1 MGQFDQLENKSV
13 LMDSIFDDLQQYLF
27 DRAEYENAKT
37 AGEVLPVFCI
47 VADRVCISLQ
57 R

>member
-1 MGQFDQLENKSV
+1 
-13 LMDSIFDDLQQYLF
+13 MDSIFDDLQQYLF